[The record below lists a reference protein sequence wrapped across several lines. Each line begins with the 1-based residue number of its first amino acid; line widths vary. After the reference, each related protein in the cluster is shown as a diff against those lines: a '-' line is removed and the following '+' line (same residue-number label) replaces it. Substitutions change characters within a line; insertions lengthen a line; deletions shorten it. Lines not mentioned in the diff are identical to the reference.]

1 METTKET
8 QAQKDNATS
17 LWQTIGMSIGMIA
30 GFLYP
35 QVGIGLGMLLG
46 IAMGRFALARI
57 PVTTPLAQRVQQRA
71 TIILLLAFFIIF
83 IDHWYVPCKHAIAN
97 LMN

>member
-1 METTKET
+1 MGTTKET
-8 QAQKDNATS
+8 QAQKNNATG
-17 LWQTIGMSIGMIA
+17 LWQTIGMSIGMIV

-35 QVGIGLGMLLG
+35 QVGLGLGMLLG
-46 IAMGRFALARI
+46 IAMGRLVLARI
-57 PVTTPLAQRVQQRA
+57 PVITPLAQRAQQRSA
-71 TIILLLAFFIIF
+71 IILIIAFLIIF